1 MLNKVSI
8 AAVALFAI
16 GTAQAQQL
24 QNWRS
29 YDKNGVNV
37 FEPKK
42 DTTATFTEVKVKVG
56 GAFAL
61 QFQGIKHEN
70 NANPNIVNG
79 VNTNEL
85 FHIGNNFNL
94 ATANLDLDVAL
105 YDGVNLHLRTYL
117 SSRHHPEPYVKG
129 GYITI
134 DKLDFIEKDFLKDIM
149 QYTTI
154 KVGHMEN
161 NYGDTHFRRS
171 DNALAIYNPF
181 VGNYIMDAFTTE
193 VGAEVYYQ
201 RNGWLGMI
209 GVTNGKLNQT
219 ASEGTTSPSTMLKL
233 GYDKQLT
240 QDFRF
245 RVTGSMYHT
254 AHSARTY
261 LYGGDRAGSRYYF
274 VMENTAATSKDQ
286 FLSGTVVPG
295 FTNELTAF
303 MVNPFVKY
311 KGFEFF
317 GMFETVSGKTNA
329 ETSTRNFTQLG
340 SELLYRFGKTE
351 NFYIGG
357 RYNKVSG
364 ELVNGDDIDVSRYNL
379 GAGWFMTKN
388 ILAKLEYVNQK
399 YDGYAPSSILH
410 DGKFSG
416 VVFEA
421 VIGF

>member
-181 VGNYIMDAFTTE
+181 VGTTLWMPLPQKWE
-193 VGAEVYYQ
+193 
-201 RNGWLGMI
+201 
-209 GVTNGKLNQT
+209 
-219 ASEGTTSPSTMLKL
+219 
-233 GYDKQLT
+233 
-240 QDFRF
+240 
-245 RVTGSMYHT
+245 
-254 AHSARTY
+254 
-261 LYGGDRAGSRYYF
+261 
-274 VMENTAATSKDQ
+274 
-286 FLSGTVVPG
+286 
-295 FTNELTAF
+295 
-303 MVNPFVKY
+303 
-311 KGFEFF
+311 
-317 GMFETVSGKTNA
+317 
-329 ETSTRNFTQLG
+329 
-340 SELLYRFGKTE
+340 
-351 NFYIGG
+351 
-357 RYNKVSG
+357 
-364 ELVNGDDIDVSRYNL
+364 
-379 GAGWFMTKN
+379 
-388 ILAKLEYVNQK
+388 QK
-399 YDGYAPSSILH
+399 YIIKEMVGW
-410 DGKFSG
+410 
-416 VVFEA
+416 E
-421 VIGF
+421 